1 MKQVEFDTLVADVT
15 DSIFAF
21 AEFTKRTEH
30 LFSDAED
37 AEALQAYRDAWFELE
52 IVNATALDEWESE
65 GRPNEWSEKWN
76 GKFFKDAADTVGLL
90 RDAALRFVK

>member
-1 MKQVEFDTLVADVT
+1 MNRIEFDTLAAVAT

-30 LFSDAED
+30 LFSDAQNT
-37 AEALQAYRDAWFELE
+37 EALQAYRDAWFELE
-52 IVNATALDEWESE
+52 IVNATALDEWESA
-65 GRPNEWSEKWN
+65 GRPSEWSEKWN

-90 RDAALRFVK
+90 RGAAVRLVK